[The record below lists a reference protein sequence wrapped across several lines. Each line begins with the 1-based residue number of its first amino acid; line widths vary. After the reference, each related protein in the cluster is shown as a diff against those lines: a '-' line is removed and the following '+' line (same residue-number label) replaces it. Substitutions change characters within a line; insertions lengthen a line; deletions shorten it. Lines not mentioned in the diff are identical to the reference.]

1 MIQPILFFALGFLCS
16 GFLALMIAP
25 ALWRRAVTLTRRRI
39 EATVPLTLNEIQA
52 DKDRLRAEFAMSTRR
67 LEMSVKE
74 FKDRATT
81 QILEINRNRDELRR
95 IAAERDERNRAVS
108 DLEARASEL
117 RDELRRREDELSR
130 VSARLEETT
139 AALHA
144 RQHESDR
151 LGKLYDE
158 ATFASSSRQIELVAR
173 ESEMEKLSGDVSDL
187 KAARKEADRRA
198 REAIAEAKAIEQT
211 MQVEKKRAADL
222 DKKLERMMSTIAD
235 RDEKLDMRER
245 ELTRLREGGKAAAAA
260 ERELQAKLTAE
271 QQERVRLEAEIADL
285 TGQMAKLVESA
296 KGAEFEKAAALLA
309 AERERLEARIAP
321 LEAENRRLKV
331 ELAARERAQSD
342 DWSDEKQ
349 VNALLREQMNDLA
362 AEVLNLTALL
372 DGPSSPIARSLESA
386 RPATGDGSVVS
397 LADRVR
403 ALQQAA
409 SRAAG

>member
-108 DLEARASEL
+108 ELEARASEL

-130 VSARLEETT
+130 VSARLEET
-139 AALHA
+139 ASALHA

-198 REAIAEAKAIEQT
+198 REAIAEAKAIQQT

-260 ERELQAKLTAE
+260 EQELQAKLTAE
-271 QQERVRLEAEIADL
+271 QKERVRLEAEIADL

-296 KGAEFEKAAALLA
+296 KGAEFEKAASMLA
-309 AERERLEARIAP
+309 AERERLEARITP

-342 DWSDEKQ
+342 DWTDEKQ
-349 VNALLREQMNDLA
+349 VSALLREQMNDLA

-372 DGPSSPIARSLESA
+372 DGPASPIVRSLESA
-386 RPATGDGSVVS
+386 RPANGDGSVVS

-409 SRAAG
+409 SKAAS